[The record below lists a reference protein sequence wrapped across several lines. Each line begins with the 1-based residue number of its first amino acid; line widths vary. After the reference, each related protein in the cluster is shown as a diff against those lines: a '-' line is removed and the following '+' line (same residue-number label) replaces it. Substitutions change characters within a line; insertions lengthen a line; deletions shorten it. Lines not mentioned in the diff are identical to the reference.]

1 MNKKYCLASALV
13 AVSLVLALV
22 PSALYADGYRNL
34 PEGAAAVG
42 AFGGHRVFADDAN
55 AAIHNPANLV
65 DLGQP
70 MVQLNLMGGY
80 GHNEFETMDG
90 AVSDKTEDPIFVIPG
105 LSAVLPLQNGKTAFG
120 ISAYVPYGRSVDWG
134 DDGFFAQNG
143 VPYSGSMTVMDVTPN
158 LSMRLNKALSFS
170 IGADIY
176 NGEVEQR
183 MFLVGPMAQALGLP
197 SGAQSKLT
205 ADGAALGCNAALAWK
220 MTENQRL
227 AATIRSPF
235 SIDYSGHNRIEHAG
249 SLAVEGTIDY
259 PTIVALAYGIE
270 LTDALRVE
278 ADVEWLQFS
287 NYEELVIE
295 DQFGNTTTSAQD
307 LEDTWTAGIGAEW
320 DFAPQWTLRSGFMHL
335 QNPTPDETYSPL
347 GPDEDQQV
355 ASLGLGYGT
364 EHHAVDLAYAYGIF
378 NGRDISGSANS
389 PDGHYD
395 YDVQVLS
402 LSYGY
407 KF

>member
-1 MNKKYCLASALV
+1 MNNKSCWVSVLV
-13 AVSLVLALV
+13 AVFLVLTLV
-22 PSALYADGYRNL
+22 PSAVFADGFRNP
-34 PEGAAAVG
+34 PEGAAAFG
-42 AFGGHRVFADDAN
+42 ACGGHRVFADDAN
-55 AAIHNPANLV
+55 ATIHNSANLV
-65 DLGQP
+65 DLEQST
-70 MVQLNLMGGY
+70 VQLNLMGGY
-80 GHNEFETMDG
+80 GHNEFETADG
-90 AVSDKTEDPIFVIPG
+90 AISDKTEKPVFVIPG
-105 LSAVLPLQNGKTAFG
+105 FSAVMPLQAGKTAFG
-120 ISAYVPYGRSVDWG
+120 ISAYVPFGRSVDWG
-134 DDGFFAQNG
+134 NDGFFAQNG
-143 VPYSGSMTVMDVTPN
+143 VPYSGSMSVMDITPN
-158 LSMRLNKALSFS
+158 FSVRLNKALSFG

-176 NGEVEQR
+176 NGSVEQQ
-183 MFLVGPMAQALGLP
+183 MLFVGPVAQALGLP
-197 SGAQSKLT
+197 AGAKSKLT

-220 MTENQRL
+220 LTDNQRL

-235 SIDYSGHNRIEHAG
+235 SIDYSGQNRIDYAG
-249 SLAVEGTIDY
+249 SLAAEGTIDY

-270 LTDALRVE
+270 LTDTLRVE
-278 ADVEWLQFS
+278 ADVEWLEFS
-287 NYEELVIE
+287 TYQELTIQ
-295 DQFGNTTTSAQD
+295 DQFGTTTTTAQN

-320 DFAPQWTLRSGFMHL
+320 EFAPQWTLRSGFMHL

-347 GPDEDQQV
+347 SPDEDQQV
-355 ASLGLGYGT
+355 VSVGLGYET